1 MITKTILSV
10 SLAVLS
16 LGAVV
21 PAASAQSLTVQ
32 IAPPAPRYEVV
43 PAPRRGMV
51 WTPGHW
57 EWRQKRHV
65 WVPGVWM
72 KARPGYVYTQPTWQ
86 ERNGRWDW
94 RGVVNGGAT
103 MPATRMAAAMTGTTA
118 KAAAT
123 TGTVMG
129 CPTAMTTSPATPTAG
144 KQAQSAVVNTVNTP
158 V

>member
-21 PAASAQSLTVQ
+21 PAASAAPSAYLTVQ
-32 IAPPAPRYEVV
+32 IAPPAPRYEAA

-65 WVPGVWM
+65 WVPGVWL
-72 KARPGYVYTQPTWQ
+72 KARPGYAYTQPTWQ
-86 ERNGRWDW
+86 EHNGRWDW
-94 RGVVNGGAT
+94 RGGEWRRDNGHYNNGRRDDRYYGEGRRNDRDGDGV
-103 MPATRMAAAMTGTTA
+103 PNRYDQQPGN
-118 KAAAT
+118 
-123 TGTVMG
+123 
-129 CPTAMTTSPATPTAG
+129 PYRR
-144 KQAQSAVVNTVNTP
+144 
-158 V
+158 

>member
-21 PAASAQSLTVQ
+21 PAASAASITVQ

-43 PAPRRGMV
+43 PAPSRGMV
-51 WTPGHW
+51 WSPGHW

-72 KARPGYVYTQPTWQ
+72 KARPGYVYAQPTWQ

-94 RGVVNGGAT
+94 HGGEWRRDNGGYNNGRRDDHRYYQDGRRNDRDGDGV
-103 MPATRMAAAMTGTTA
+103 PNRYDSRPGN
-118 KAAAT
+118 
-123 TGTVMG
+123 
-129 CPTAMTTSPATPTAG
+129 PYR
-144 KQAQSAVVNTVNTP
+144 N
-158 V
+158 

>member
-94 RGVVNGGAT
+94 RGGEWRRDNARYKDGRRDDRYYGEGRRNDRDGDGVPNRYDNKPGN
-103 MPATRMAAAMTGTTA
+103 PNRW
-118 KAAAT
+118 
-123 TGTVMG
+123 
-129 CPTAMTTSPATPTAG
+129 
-144 KQAQSAVVNTVNTP
+144 
-158 V
+158 